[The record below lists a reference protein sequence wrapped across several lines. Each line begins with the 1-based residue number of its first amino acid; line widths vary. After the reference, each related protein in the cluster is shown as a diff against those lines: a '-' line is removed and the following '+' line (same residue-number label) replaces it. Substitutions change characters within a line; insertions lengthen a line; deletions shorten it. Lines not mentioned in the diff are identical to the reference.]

1 MKVTTEKLEKSRVA
15 LQVEVEPEMV
25 ERSMERAYRRIVNR
39 ANIPGFRRGKAP
51 RFMVERVLGKA
62 ALLEEAL
69 ELLVPD
75 AYKQAVEEQN
85 ISALGQPHIEILQIE
100 PAVSFK
106 ATVAVQPTVELGDYS
121 QLSIR
126 AETPEV
132 TEEQVAETLEE
143 LRSRY
148 APWEPVDRPVS
159 FDDLVTIDIE
169 GESEG
174 RPFLNQNAAS
184 YLVMKEWSVPLPGF
198 PEQLISM
205 DKGDTREFTLVFP
218 DDYPDKNRVGK
229 SVQFKVTLS
238 EIKEKRLP
246 ALDDE
251 FAKSVGTGFDSLEA
265 LKERVTQDMKSNA
278 EREAKGALENQVLDA
293 VVGIAQLEYPDILV
307 DHEIEHLA
315 QDDRSVPRDP
325 QGRMD
330 DYLRAIGQ
338 SAEEFSERY
347 REEATRRVVRS
358 LVLGKVSEQEQVA
371 VSPEEID
378 AEVNRLVGNSGEQQE
393 ALRSFFNSEQSRASI
408 DRILIRQKTLDRLI
422 ELTNGA
428 KEAQASAEPAEPA
441 AASSE
446 ESSTEAPAAPKGRAR
461 RKAGSQ
467 GQSAT

>member
-51 RFMVERVLGKA
+51 RFMVERVVGKA

-69 ELLVPD
+69 EILVPD

-85 ISALGQPHIEILQIE
+85 ISALGQPQIEILQIE

-121 QLSIR
+121 QLSISS
-126 AETPEV
+126 ETPEV
-132 TEEQVAETLEE
+132 TEEQVAQALEE

-159 FDDLVTIDIE
+159 FDDLVTIDIQ

-174 RPFLNQNAAS
+174 RPFLNQNAAP
-184 YLVMKEWSVPLPGF
+184 YLVMKDWSVPLPGF
-198 PEQLISM
+198 PEQLLDMNKS
-205 DKGDTREFTLVFP
+205 DTREFVLMFP
-218 DDYPDKNRVGK
+218 DDYPDKNRIGK
-229 SVQFKVTLS
+229 SVNFKVTLS
-238 EIKEKRLP
+238 EIKEKQLP
-246 ALDDE
+246 VLDDE

-265 LKERVTQDMKSNA
+265 LKERVTQDLKSNV
-278 EREAKGALENQVLDA
+278 EREARGALENQVLDA
-293 VVGIAQLEYPDILV
+293 VVGIARLEYPDILV
-307 DHEIEHLA
+307 DHEIEHLV

-325 QGRMD
+325 QGRID

-338 SAEEFSERY
+338 SAEEFSEHY

-378 AEVNRLVGNSGEQQE
+378 AEVDRLVENSGEQQE
-393 ALRSFFNSEQSRASI
+393 ALRSFFNNEQSRASI
-408 DRILIRQKTLDRLI
+408 ERILNRQKTMDRLI
-422 ELTNGA
+422 ELTNGV
-428 KEAQASAEPAEPA
+428 KKAQASAEPAV
-441 AASSE
+441 ASSE
-446 ESSTEAPAAPKGRAR
+446 EGSAEATPAPKGRAR
-461 RKAGSQ
+461 RKAGRQ